1 MDSLIIFVQIM
12 LINLLL
18 SGDNAIVI
26 AMVSNQLPH
35 HQRNIAIWWG
45 TIIAVLLRIVLVMIA
60 LPLLQIPFL
69 QAAGGVMLLY
79 IAIKLLADMQPKH
92 SEHEQHINI
101 KKKSLF
107 MAIWTIITADFVM
120 SLDNV
125 LAIAAIAQGDI
136 VLIMLGIALSIPIII
151 WGSKFL
157 DKLMKRFSFIAYIGS
172 ALLAFAAGEMLIKDE
187 GLNKFIL
194 YKMQSNISLI
204 PLLCIPLVIIIAIM
218 SQKLVKT
225 T

>member
-26 AMVSNQLPH
+26 AMVSNQLPL
-35 HQRNIAIWWG
+35 HQRNLAIWWG

-92 SEHEQHINI
+92 NEHEQHINI

-172 ALLAFAAGEMLIKDE
+172 GLLAFAAGEMLIKDE